1 MKIVVTGANGK
12 IGTEAVIQL
21 KAAGHKV
28 VSWDIV
34 GPGVTVDCADF
45 GQVFAALSG
54 VDAVAGKPDAVLH
67 LAGIPMP
74 GRAPDHVIFEN
85 NTLSTY
91 NVFSA
96 CQRLGVKRIVWA
108 SSETLL
114 GLPFTTPPD
123 YVPLDENHPDRPE
136 WSYSLTK
143 LLGEKMAEQFVRWT
157 PGTGITSLR
166 FSNVCDEVDYA
177 QFRANPAMVQAR
189 AANLWS
195 YIDVRDAARACVLA
209 LEAPLTGHHTLII
222 AATDTI
228 APQATEELLRSRFP
242 EVPVTGDISG
252 NTSLQSCARAEQLIG
267 FKPEYSWRDS

>member
-1 MKIVVTGANGK
+1 PGNDLRLQSTGQPSNTCQSHQTHPSGAATMKIVVTGANGK
-12 IGTEAVIQL
+12 SGTEAVIQL

-96 CQRLGVKRIVWA
+96 CQR
-108 SSETLL
+108 
-114 GLPFTTPPD
+114 
-123 YVPLDENHPDRPE
+123 
-136 WSYSLTK
+136 
-143 LLGEKMAEQFVRWT
+143 
-157 PGTGITSLR
+157 
-166 FSNVCDEVDYA
+166 
-177 QFRANPAMVQAR
+177 
-189 AANLWS
+189 
-195 YIDVRDAARACVLA
+195 
-209 LEAPLTGHHTLII
+209 
-222 AATDTI
+222 
-228 APQATEELLRSRFP
+228 
-242 EVPVTGDISG
+242 
-252 NTSLQSCARAEQLIG
+252 
-267 FKPEYSWRDS
+267 